1 MREHAPTATVVPVGD
16 GHWLARSV
24 RGLFASPRIAAALL
38 ALPVGM
44 LVVGLVSWVI
54 DWRLGVDSAVYRS
67 GAIALVTGEPLYDND
82 FLSAEPP
89 WARLPFTYPP
99 TGALLFVPLALFP
112 TQVCWGV
119 LAAISVLALALV
131 IRTAIQVLPS
141 RPTWLRPARTTVVL
155 TVLALAIEPVWRT
168 LFLGQINLI
177 LMALVVT
184 DVLVLG
190 TVTGRARHLGGV
202 LVGVAAAVKLTPLI
216 FVPHLWLIGRRAD
229 AVRALATFAALQALI
244 FAIIPHDFVRFWTV
258 AVTDPARTGPTFWAG
273 NQSLNGL
280 VLRLTELAPWA
291 LAAAVGIGAL
301 LAVPAVFLA
310 RRFHQRGQP
319 LPALLVTAFFG
330 LLLSPVSWSH
340 HYVWVI
346 PLIVLLLSRLP
357 EPLPTGTARVR
368 ALAGLGAI
376 VAVFA
381 SCVLLIMR
389 TSDPSRPPGVKPEL
403 EWTPP
408 EIVLGS
414 AYLLVPLVAGVMA
427 LTRFRR
433 ESREMRE

>member
-1 MREHAPTATVVPVGD
+1 VSETARATPVIPVDD
-16 GHWLARSV
+16 GHWLVRSL
-24 RGLFASPRIAAALL
+24 RRLFAARATTL
-38 ALPVGM
+38 ALVAVPAGL
-44 LVVGLVSWVI
+44 LVAGVVSWVI

-67 GAIALVTGEPLYDND
+67 GAVALLTGEPLYDND

-89 WARLPFTYPP
+89 WASLPFTYPP
-99 TGALLFVPLALFP
+99 TGALLFVPLVLFP
-112 TQVCWGV
+112 AQVSWGI

-131 IRTAIQVLPS
+131 VRIAIESLPS
-141 RPTWLRPARTTVVL
+141 RPSWLAPARTTVLV
-155 TVLALAIEPVWRT
+155 TVLALGIEPVWRT

-177 LMALVVT
+177 LMGLVVT

-190 TVTGRARHLGGV
+190 AVRGRARHLGGV

-229 AVRALATFAALQALI
+229 AVRALATFGALQALLL
-244 FAIIPHDFVRFWTV
+244 AIIPHDFARFWTV

-280 VLRLTELAPWA
+280 VLRLSDVAPWA
-291 LAAAVGIGAL
+291 LAAAVGIGAA
-301 LAVPAVFLA
+301 LAVPAVILVRRCHRDGRPLA
-310 RRFHQRGQP
+310 
-319 LPALLVTAFFG
+319 ALLVTAFFG

-340 HYVWVI
+340 HYVWVV
-346 PLIVLLLSRLP
+346 PLIVLLLGRLGEHP
-357 EPLPTGTARVR
+357 GRR
-368 ALAGLGAI
+368 ALAGLGA
-376 VAVFA
+376 VVLVFA

-408 EIVLGS
+408 EVVLGNV
-414 AYLLVPLVAGVMA
+414 YLLVPLVLGAV
-427 LTRFRR
+427 LLVRTRGR
-433 ESREMRE
+433 